1 MHPRT
6 SPSFPS
12 KPQTSVS
19 GKSRFRITSLTVIQG
34 EEGKLGKRYNMRWVA
49 AMVGEIAHSAAD
61 VFLSTPSTIAT
72 GVLAAN

>member
-1 MHPRT
+1 M
-6 SPSFPS
+6 
-12 KPQTSVS
+12 
-19 GKSRFRITSLTVIQG
+19 
-34 EEGKLGKRYNMRWVA
+34 GKRYNMRWVA